1 MLAIGND
8 FVPTI
13 ESVMS
18 QTKLEQPNHV
28 ADTIE
33 VTQLKLPSCWGFKN
47 LLCLYSVSS
56 IWLQ

>member
-33 VTQLKLPSCWGFKN
+33 VTQLKLPSC
-47 LLCLYSVSS
+47 
-56 IWLQ
+56 